1 MYYADIP
8 YRHTDVPEKHAWTV
22 KYMKIG
28 EAQQLYREQVQ
39 AYRTQKSAM
48 SKQLETLRTKME
60 NSADG
65 QAKYGEEAATLEL
78 TLKALDEKQKE
89 YQDYLSQLTEQYCA
103 YWNAT
108 VAEQQK
114 DASAEYAAD
123 MGKILL
129 VARRIMKGDIVPLS
143 DEKKLMDFS
152 MDMYQIAKNVGA
164 MAQREK
170 REKHKSLWEDE
181 EKKEYDD
188 PQEVAE
194 NAQVSGSGPEIVDV
208 ADTMASVAPTE

>member
-1 MYYADIP
+1 
-8 YRHTDVPEKHAWTV
+8 
-22 KYMKIG
+22 MKIG
-28 EAQQLYREQVQ
+28 EAQQIYREQVK
-39 AYRTQKSAM
+39 AYREQKSVVSM
-48 SKQLETLRTKME
+48 QLEKLRSKIE
-60 NSADG
+60 ISPDG
-65 QAKYGEEAATLEL
+65 QEKYGEEAATLEL
-78 TLKALDEKQKE
+78 TLNALDEKQKE

-103 YWNAT
+103 HWNAT

-114 DASAEYAAD
+114 DASADYAAD

-129 VARRIMKGDIVPLS
+129 VARRIMKGDIVPFS
-143 DEKKLMDFS
+143 DEKKLMEFS

-188 PQEVAE
+188 PQEIAE
-194 NAQVSGSGPEIVDV
+194 NAEAAGTGPEIVDV
-208 ADTMASVAPTE
+208 ADTMASVAPAE

>member
-1 MYYADIP
+1 
-8 YRHTDVPEKHAWTV
+8 
-22 KYMKIG
+22 MKIG
-28 EAQQLYREQVQ
+28 EAQQIYREQVQ
-39 AYRTQKSAM
+39 AYRTQKSAV

-60 NSADG
+60 TEAYG
-65 QAKYGEEAATLEL
+65 QVKYGEEAATLEL

-103 YWNAT
+103 HWNAT

-129 VARRIMKGDIVPLS
+129 VARRLMKGDIVPLS
-143 DEKKLMDFS
+143 DEKKLMEFS

-164 MAQREK
+164 MVQRDK
-170 REKHKSLWEDE
+170 REKHKSLWGDE

-194 NAQVSGSGPEIVDV
+194 NAEVAGSGPEIVDV
-208 ADTMASVAPTE
+208 AETMASVAPVG

>member
-1 MYYADIP
+1 M
-8 YRHTDVPEKHAWTV
+8 PEKYAWTV
-22 KYMKIG
+22 KYMKVG

-39 AYRTQKSAM
+39 AYRTQKSAV

-60 NSADG
+60 TSAGG
-65 QAKYGEEAATLEL
+65 QAQYGEEAATLEL

-89 YQDYLSQLTEQYCA
+89 YQDYLSQLAEQYCA
-103 YWNAT
+103 HWNAT

-143 DEKKLMDFS
+143 DEKKLMEFS

-164 MAQREK
+164 MVQREK
-170 REKHKSLWEDE
+170 REKHKSLWEDK

-194 NAQVSGSGPEIVDV
+194 NAEVSGSGPEIVDV
-208 ADTMASVAPTE
+208 ADTMASVAPAE

>member
-1 MYYADIP
+1 MS
-8 YRHTDVPEKHAWTV
+8 EKHAWMV
-22 KYMKIG
+22 RKMKIG
-28 EAQQLYREQVQ
+28 EAQQIYREQVQ
-39 AYRTQKSAM
+39 AYRTQKSAV

-60 NSADG
+60 TEAYG

-103 YWNAT
+103 HWNAT

-129 VARRIMKGDIVPLS
+129 VARRIMKGDIVPFS
-143 DEKKLMDFS
+143 DEKKLMEFS
-152 MDMYQIAKNVGA
+152 MDMYQVAKNVGA
-164 MAQREK
+164 MVQREK
-170 REKHKSLWEDE
+170 REKHKSLWKDE

-194 NAQVSGSGPEIVDV
+194 NAEVSGSGPEIVNV